1 MLYDEAG
8 RKAGGIHAED
18 RHGVQRFFPC
28 TSLSLGVA
36 QILPGSFRHPEEVAN
51 LAARAKH
58 EAKQSRSGIAVLP
71 CPATAPDRG
80 LAAPAPP
87 QTADALVA

>member
-1 MLYDEAG
+1 M
-8 RKAGGIHAED
+8 
-18 RHGVQRFFPC
+18 QRFFPC

-71 CPATAPDRG
+71 CPATAPDSG